1 MMTEFDLEN
10 TIGYL
15 INRCSILLKSELT
28 HRFNQAG
35 YDVTPEE
42 WVILNRLWEQD
53 GMSQNELARTT
64 LKDKTTIVRFLD
76 QMSKKQ
82 LIIRKNSSEDARVKE
97 IYLTPAAHTLKNK
110 LIPIVQELLAD
121 CSVNIK
127 PTQVSIT
134 ISVLHEIEQ
143 NLLQIESKAI
153 N

>member
-110 LIPIVQELLAD
+110 
-121 CSVNIK
+121 
-127 PTQVSIT
+127 
-134 ISVLHEIEQ
+134 
-143 NLLQIESKAI
+143 
-153 N
+153 